1 MNLPLVFTIL
11 RWIGRPSAL
20 PAKVRTTVAAKQ
32 NGKKTPSLRLR
43 PIDRL
48 ASSNVL
54 YGCTENLRKPR
65 VMIVTIISDDLKAT
79 CPPIPTGKGPGFCC
93 RYLREQ
99 RALRVACG
107 VYVESNLQ
115 FEFPR
120 NAFSSL
126 ATPMSYLPCNSC
138 CHWTF
143 RKILRLEL
151 SEILFEELQI
161 EQKQTVVAN
170 NKQDTK
176 CSTTDFNL
184 LQDLLLALLFH
195 PISRSSHQV
204 ESSSLFSANVD
215 RGISCLAKLAWL
227 NAAPTTLKCQA
238 RTLPSTNAQ
247 IVCDCLWF
255 DQFNDLILD
264 FVWIK
269 TCYDLAT
276 IRLLAA
282 PLEGTRHPKT

>member
-151 SEILFEELQI
+151 SEILFEELQV
-161 EQKQTVVAN
+161 EQKQGCGQQQTGYKMLN
-170 NKQDTK
+170 NRFQ
-176 CSTTDFNL
+176 SFAGS
-184 LQDLLLALLFH
+184 ALGS
-195 PISRSSHQV
+195 PISSY
-204 ESSSLFSANVD
+204 
-215 RGISCLAKLAWL
+215 
-227 NAAPTTLKCQA
+227 LKIKS
-238 RTLPSTNAQ
+238 PSR
-247 IVCDCLWF
+247 IV
-255 DQFNDLILD
+255 
-264 FVWIK
+264 K
-269 TCYDLAT
+269 
-276 IRLLAA
+276 
-282 PLEGTRHPKT
+282 PLQCKRRQGD